1 MAGKYGTKETQELLY
16 ATKVAILAVVR
27 EAKKDGWQPTDLGA
41 FLKSA
46 EFEAAVGPAVQ
57 GAEGVID
64 ELGELDIWDD
74 LVLGKYVYSMVTDI
88 VGELRALR
96 TPKASA

>member
-27 EAKKDGWQPTDLGA
+27 ESKKDGWQVTDLGA

-46 EFEAAVGPAVQ
+46 EFETAIGPAL
-57 GAEGVID
+57 EGVEVVPE
-64 ELGELDIWDD
+64 ELAELDFRDD
-74 LVLGKYVYSMVTDI
+74 LALGRYAYGVVMDI
-88 VGELRALR
+88 VQELRAA
-96 TPKASA
+96 PAK